1 MTLIKCVVVCHE
13 LGQMA
18 PFKAKSE
25 TDYLFPTS
33 NWEKYCPFVGRLN
46 WRILRPRA

>member
-1 MTLIKCVVVCHE
+1 MPVAKNFTLLGECKCQMTLIKCVVVCHE

-18 PFKAKSE
+18 TFKAKSE

-33 NWEKYCPFVGRLN
+33 N
-46 WRILRPRA
+46 